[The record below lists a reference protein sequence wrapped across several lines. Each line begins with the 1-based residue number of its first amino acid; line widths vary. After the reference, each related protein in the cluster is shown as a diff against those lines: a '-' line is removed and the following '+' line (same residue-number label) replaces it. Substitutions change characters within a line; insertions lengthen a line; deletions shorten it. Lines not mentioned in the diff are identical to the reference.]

1 MMKTLIGKSFFA
13 ISCGFAFTIL
23 ALSTPAARAQN
34 SAPQQ
39 QEEGAASSQNSPAT
53 NDAAGLLMQLNLSP
67 EQVGQMREIQSQS
80 APEARALNRRLNQ
93 ARRAL
98 DETIYADSLDET
110 LIGQRARE
118 VAEAQA
124 ALVALRA
131 RTELRVRRVL
141 TPAQLQ
147 TFRDLRLQARRNQR
161 IERRLNGGNNPQRPG
176 RNALNNPNRQNRL
189 DQNPNSPAEQTPM
202 TPPLKNLRERRRG
215 GLRRP

>member
-1 MMKTLIGKSFFA
+1 MMKTLIGKSFFTV
-13 ISCGFAFTIL
+13 SCGFAFAIL
-23 ALSTPAARAQN
+23 SLFATATRAQDP
-34 SAPQQ
+34 APQQ
-39 QEEGAASSQNSPAT
+39 QEEEASSQNNPAP
-53 NDAAGLLMQLNLSP
+53 NDAVGLLMQLNLSP

-80 APEARALNRRLNQ
+80 APQARALNQRLNR
-93 ARRAL
+93 ARLAL
-98 DETIYADSLDET
+98 DEAIYADSLDEA

-147 TFRDLRLQARRNQR
+147 TFRDLRQQAQRDRRIQ
-161 IERRLNGGNNPQRPG
+161 RRLNGGDNPRRPG
-176 RNALNNPNRQNRL
+176 RNALDNQNRL
-189 DQNPNSPAEQTPM
+189 NQNPNPPADQKPNAR
-202 TPPLKNLRERRRG
+202 PLTLRERRRG

>member
-1 MMKTLIGKSFFA
+1 MKTLTGKSFFTV
-13 ISCGFAFTIL
+13 SCGFAFAIL
-23 ALSTPAARAQN
+23 FFFAAATRAQVPA
-34 SAPQQ
+34 SQQ
-39 QEEGAASSQNSPAT
+39 QEEEAASQNNPVP

-67 EQVGQMREIQSQS
+67 EQVGQMREIQGQS
-80 APEARALNRRLNQ
+80 APEARVLSRRLNQ

-98 DETIYADSLDET
+98 DEAIYADSLDEA

-141 TPAQLQ
+141 SPVQLQ
-147 TFRDLRLQARRNQR
+147 TFRELRLQARRNQR

-189 DQNPNSPAEQTPM
+189 NQPPNTPAEQTPNAR
-202 TPPLKNLRERRRG
+202 PLKNLRERRRG
-215 GLRRP
+215 VLRRP